1 MSEALTQV
9 IEPLEDV
16 MERMDVKTVF
26 GEPFQEG
33 DVTIIPVAEVKVMFG
48 YGYGFGETTG
58 ESTDEEEE
66 AETDAGG
73 GGGAGARGSATP
85 KGYIR
90 ITPDGVWFDPIANEN
105 AIPLAGIAMVAWSVF
120 WLMKTVRTVAG
131 IFSKS

>member
-1 MSEALTQV
+1 MSEAVTQV
-9 IEPLEDV
+9 VEPLEDV

-33 DVTIIPVAEVKVMFG
+33 DVTIIPVAEVKVMI
-48 YGYGFGETTG
+48 GYGFGFGETSG
-58 ESTDEEEE
+58 EGTDEELE
-66 AETDAGG
+66 AEMGAGG
-73 GGGAGARGSATP
+73 GGGAGASGKATP

-90 ITPDGVWFDPIANEN
+90 ITPEGVWFDPIANEA

-120 WLMKTVRTVAG
+120 WLMKTIRTIAG